1 MTFGHLWPTQTN
13 YTDQG
18 RGLTG
23 FLKVSVNRLPL
34 FKMVR
39 VLMCHNFKE
48 QKVFSD
54 AYEPCA
60 KAYSI
65 SRDLVFICTAKSH
78 VFVYSL
84 SEDGFPLRF
93 QFPLISTATDMIF
106 SDVGNFIFTKEITR
120 KDKAGHFT
128 ARVYFNWSKWRQEF
142 ANHKTKVINLGFSFS
157 QSFSLEPNVL
167 TTLEVQSRFSV
178 RSISCCPVST
188 NIAVATETTISVY
201 RRCVD
206 CPFDFQRL
214 YIVEPGFSIY
224 TLVICE
230 QFVAFTSTSEVRVL
244 QVTTTSDT
252 PSLLEQGFD
261 RCVGFGLNAH
271 AFLAVLKT

>member
-1 MTFGHLWPTQTN
+1 M
-13 YTDQG
+13 
-18 RGLTG
+18 
-23 FLKVSVNRLPL
+23 
-34 FKMVR
+34 
-39 VLMCHNFKE
+39 
-48 QKVFSD
+48 
-54 AYEPCA
+54 
-60 KAYSI
+60 
-65 SRDLVFICTAKSH
+65 
-78 VFVYSL
+78 
-84 SEDGFPLRF
+84 
-93 QFPLISTATDMIF
+93 
-106 SDVGNFIFTKEITR
+106 
-120 KDKAGHFT
+120 
-128 ARVYFNWSKWRQEF
+128 
-142 ANHKTKVINLGFSFS
+142 
-157 QSFSLEPNVL
+157 
-167 TTLEVQSRFSV
+167 
-178 RSISCCPVST
+178 
-188 NIAVATETTISVY
+188 Y